1 MAKDYYKT
9 LGVSETATPEELKK
23 AFRQLA
29 RDSHPDAHPDDP
41 TAEARFREVA
51 EAYEV
56 LSDPE
61 KRQRYDRGETSDFG
75 DLFAGGF
82 GFDDILR
89 SVFGD
94 GGLFGGSRTGG
105 RRRGRDVLVPT
116 SITLAE
122 AAFGTSANVEYRV
135 STSCMVC
142 AGSGSAPGSSPRTC
156 SQCNGQGAVQAARR
170 TMLGTMM
177 TVVECDQCSGAG
189 SVITEPCGECHGAG
203 STARDREVLIEVPPG
218 VEHGTRLRLS
228 GSGEAGERGAPAG
241 DLYVEI
247 SVDSHD
253 DFDRSGDDLVYS
265 LSAGIAQATLGS
277 EFEIPLIDGEVTTF
291 DLPSGTQPGTVFAI
305 PNQGMQRLGR
315 RGRGRLLVEVSVAV
329 PEKISK
335 SAEEALRTYAES
347 TGEGIASGGRR
358 KRAR

>member
-1 MAKDYYKT
+1 MAKDYYKI
-9 LGVSETATPEELKK
+9 LGVSEDASPEELKK

-29 RDSHPDAHPDDP
+29 RESHPDAHPDDP

-75 DLFAGGF
+75 DLFGGF

-105 RRRGRDVLVPT
+105 RRRGRDVLVPA

-122 AAFGTSANVEYRV
+122 AAFGTSTNVEYRV
-135 STSCMVC
+135 STSCTVC
-142 AGSGSAPGSSPRTC
+142 SGSGSKPGSSPRTC

-177 TVVECDQCSGAG
+177 TVVECDECSGAG
-189 SVITEPCGECHGAG
+189 SVITDPCSECHGAG
-203 STARDREVLIEVPPG
+203 STARDRDVLIEVPAG

-228 GSGEAGERGAPAG
+228 GNGEAGERGAPTG

-247 SVDSHD
+247 SVDSHV
-253 DFDRSGDDLVYS
+253 DFERSGDDLVYS
-265 LSAGIAQATLGS
+265 LGVGMAQAALGS
-277 EFEIPLIDGEVTTF
+277 EFEIPLIDGETTTF
-291 DLPSGTQPGTVFAI
+291 DVPAGTQPGTIFAI
-305 PNQGMQRLGR
+305 PNQGMHRLGR
-315 RGRGRLLVEVSVAV
+315 RGRGRLLIEVSVV
-329 PEKISK
+329 IPEKVSK
-335 SAEEALRTYAES
+335 SAEEALRSYAES
-347 TGEGIASGGRR
+347 TGEDVAAGGWR
-358 KRAR
+358 KRSR

>member
-9 LGVSETATPEELKK
+9 LGVSENASPEELKK
-23 AFRQLA
+23 AFRNLA
-29 RDSHPDAHPDDP
+29 RDSHPDANPDDP

-56 LSDPE
+56 LSDAD
-61 KRQRYDRGETSDFG
+61 KRRKYDRGETDFG
-75 DLFAGGF
+75 DLLGGF

-105 RRRGRDVLVPT
+105 RRRGRDVLVPAV
-116 SITLAE
+116 ITLAE
-122 AAFGTSANVEYRV
+122 AAFGTSSNVEYHV
-135 STSCMVC
+135 STNCTVC
-142 AGSGSAPGSSPRTC
+142 GGNGSAPGSSPSTC

-189 SVITEPCGECHGAG
+189 SVITDPCSECRGSGAV
-203 STARDREVLIEVPPG
+203 SRDREVLVEVPAG

-228 GSGEAGERGAPAG
+228 GNGEAGARGAPSG

-247 SVDSHD
+247 SVDKHEQ
-253 DFDRSGDDLVYS
+253 FQRSGDDLVYA
-265 LSAGIAQATLGS
+265 LPVGVAQAVLGT
-277 EFEIPLIDGEVTTF
+277 EFEIPLIDGETTTF
-291 DLPSGTQPGTVFAI
+291 ALPSGTQPGTIFAI
-305 PNQGMQRLGR
+305 PNQGMGRLGR
-315 RGRGRLLVEVSVAV
+315 RGRGRLLVDVSVV
-329 PEKISK
+329 IPEDLSKPAAQAMRSYAETVDEDVSK
-335 SAEEALRTYAES
+335 S
-347 TGEGIASGGRR
+347 GRR